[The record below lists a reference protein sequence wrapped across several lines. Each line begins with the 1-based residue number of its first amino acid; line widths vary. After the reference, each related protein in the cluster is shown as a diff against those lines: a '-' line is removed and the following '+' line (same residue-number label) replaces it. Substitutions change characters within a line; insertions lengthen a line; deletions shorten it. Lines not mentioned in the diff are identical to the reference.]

1 MRWGVE
7 ALFHRGGRFQVFF
20 SQRHLLKAVYYYN
33 NSLRAEIDTIAEGS
47 PALNI
52 DTQVVLTDLGEVLK
66 KKLLADIEAFKG
78 ISQQEVQNVIV
89 RLLQDLNKGGK

>member
-1 MRWGVE
+1 M
-7 ALFHRGGRFQVFF
+7 
-20 SQRHLLKAVYYYN
+20 
-33 NSLRAEIDTIAEGS
+33 
-47 PALNI
+47 NI
-52 DTQVVLTDLGEVLK
+52 DTQVVLTDLGEILK